1 VHANQRLSTNL
12 VRKLALQERSE
23 SPRIRCLYHSR
34 LFKRLKPMSL
44 AHTIEELSQRIEQAL
59 PESLKQT
66 KNEMDK
72 TIRQAVMNAFQKM
85 ELVTRDEFDI
95 QTQVLA
101 RTRAKLEALEQRV
114 AALESSKSA
123 T

>member
-1 VHANQRLSTNL
+1 
-12 VRKLALQERSE
+12 
-23 SPRIRCLYHSR
+23 
-34 LFKRLKPMSL
+34 MSL

-114 AALESSKSA
+114 AALESTKPA
-123 T
+123 P

>member
-1 VHANQRLSTNL
+1 
-12 VRKLALQERSE
+12 
-23 SPRIRCLYHSR
+23 
-34 LFKRLKPMSL
+34 MSL

-59 PESLKQT
+59 PESLRQT
-66 KNEMDK
+66 KMELDK

-114 AALESSKSA
+114 SVLEALKS
-123 T
+123 TGSPRPE

>member
-1 VHANQRLSTNL
+1 
-12 VRKLALQERSE
+12 
-23 SPRIRCLYHSR
+23 
-34 LFKRLKPMSL
+34 MSI

-59 PESLKQT
+59 PESLRQT
-66 KNEMDK
+66 KTEMDK

-101 RTRAKLEALEQRV
+101 RTRTKLETLEQRV
-114 AALESSKSA
+114 AAMEAALNNNAENE
-123 T
+123 

>member
-1 VHANQRLSTNL
+1 
-12 VRKLALQERSE
+12 
-23 SPRIRCLYHSR
+23 
-34 LFKRLKPMSL
+34 MSI

-59 PESLKQT
+59 PESLRQT
-66 KNEMDK
+66 KTEMDK

-101 RTRAKLEALEQRV
+101 RTRTKLEALEQRV
-114 AALESSKSA
+114 AAMEAALNNNAENE
-123 T
+123 

>member
-1 VHANQRLSTNL
+1 
-12 VRKLALQERSE
+12 
-23 SPRIRCLYHSR
+23 
-34 LFKRLKPMSL
+34 MSI

-59 PESLKQT
+59 PEGLRQT
-66 KNEMDK
+66 KTEMDK
-72 TIRQAVMNAFQKM
+72 TIHQAVMNAFQKM

-114 AALESSKSA
+114 AAMEKAQAEKHSA
-123 T
+123 

>member
-1 VHANQRLSTNL
+1 
-12 VRKLALQERSE
+12 
-23 SPRIRCLYHSR
+23 
-34 LFKRLKPMSL
+34 MSI

-59 PESLKQT
+59 PESLRQT
-66 KNEMDK
+66 KTEMDK

-101 RTRAKLEALEQRV
+101 RTRAKLEVLEQRV
-114 AALESSKSA
+114 AALEAALNNDAQSE
-123 T
+123 

>member
-1 VHANQRLSTNL
+1 
-12 VRKLALQERSE
+12 
-23 SPRIRCLYHSR
+23 
-34 LFKRLKPMSL
+34 MSI

-59 PESLKQT
+59 PESLRQT
-66 KNEMDK
+66 KTEMDK

-101 RTRAKLEALEQRV
+101 RTRSKLEALEQRV
-114 AALESSKSA
+114 AALEAALNNDAQSE
-123 T
+123 

>member
-1 VHANQRLSTNL
+1 
-12 VRKLALQERSE
+12 
-23 SPRIRCLYHSR
+23 
-34 LFKRLKPMSL
+34 MSL

-114 AALESSKSA
+114 AALESAKPA
-123 T
+123 P

>member
-1 VHANQRLSTNL
+1 
-12 VRKLALQERSE
+12 
-23 SPRIRCLYHSR
+23 
-34 LFKRLKPMSL
+34 MSF

-66 KNEMDK
+66 KSELDK

-101 RTRAKLEALEQRV
+101 RTHAKLEALEQRV
-114 AALESSKSA
+114 GALESTKSA
-123 T
+123 P

>member
-1 VHANQRLSTNL
+1 
-12 VRKLALQERSE
+12 
-23 SPRIRCLYHSR
+23 
-34 LFKRLKPMSL
+34 MSL

-59 PESLKQT
+59 PEGLKQT
-66 KNEMDK
+66 KSDMDK

-101 RTRAKLEALEQRV
+101 RTRAKLEALEHRV
-114 AALESSKSA
+114 TALEEQKISL
-123 T
+123 

>member
-1 VHANQRLSTNL
+1 
-12 VRKLALQERSE
+12 
-23 SPRIRCLYHSR
+23 
-34 LFKRLKPMSL
+34 MSL

-114 AALESSKSA
+114 AALESAKLA
-123 T
+123 P

>member
-1 VHANQRLSTNL
+1 
-12 VRKLALQERSE
+12 
-23 SPRIRCLYHSR
+23 
-34 LFKRLKPMSL
+34 MSL
-44 AHTIEELSQRIEQAL
+44 AQTIEELSQRIEQAL
-59 PESLKQT
+59 PESLRQT
-66 KNEMDK
+66 KMELDK

-114 AALESSKSA
+114 SALESLKS
-123 T
+123 TGSPRPE

>member
-1 VHANQRLSTNL
+1 
-12 VRKLALQERSE
+12 
-23 SPRIRCLYHSR
+23 
-34 LFKRLKPMSL
+34 MSI
-44 AHTIEELSQRIEQAL
+44 AQTIEELSQRIEQAL
-59 PESLKQT
+59 PESLRQT
-66 KNEMDK
+66 KTEMDK

-114 AALESSKSA
+114 SALEAALNNNAENE
-123 T
+123 

>member
-1 VHANQRLSTNL
+1 
-12 VRKLALQERSE
+12 
-23 SPRIRCLYHSR
+23 
-34 LFKRLKPMSL
+34 MSL

>member
-1 VHANQRLSTNL
+1 
-12 VRKLALQERSE
+12 
-23 SPRIRCLYHSR
+23 
-34 LFKRLKPMSL
+34 MSL

-59 PESLKQT
+59 PESLRQT
-66 KNEMDK
+66 KMEMDK

-114 AALESSKSA
+114 SVLEALKSTSSPRPE
-123 T
+123 